1 MATKLT
7 LKVGVGDGPL
17 IVVHRHDRPWAL
29 RLRGLGS
36 CGKAFLLGREY
47 STEGEYPLETVPA
60 YVQLSSVDVEK
71 DFCAE
76 LVMR

>member
-7 LKVGVGDGPL
+7 LKVGEGDGPL

-29 RLRGLGS
+29 RLRGLGA
-36 CGKAFLLGREY
+36 GKALFLGREY
-47 STEGEYPLETVPA
+47 STEGEHLLEKTPA
-60 YVQLSSVDVEK
+60 FVQIHAEGVEK

-76 LVMR
+76 LVMG